1 MQNKKGLSTVIA
13 ILIIIAI
20 TLIATTIVWGVAKSV
35 IDERVEYSEAC
46 SLALLENLKIDTVY
60 TCYRE
65 NTASPSGILRLYL
78 NIGNIELEKVM
89 TYITYRGETKVYE
102 LNKTRYDL
110 SKNSGKKYDISLTDV
125 GFVLSEGE
133 NKIDA
138 VKIAPVIKGQQCAI
152 LDSFYQIPICQ

>member
-65 NTASPSGILRLYL
+65 NTASGIYNLDLYL
-78 NIGNIELEKVM
+78 NIGDVELEKVIV
-89 TYITYRGETKVYE
+89 YITYNEETKTKE
-102 LNKTRYDL
+102 LTTNL
-110 SKNSGKKYDISLTDV
+110 EKNSGKKHIIDLTSIFNPKD
-125 GFVLSEGE
+125 E